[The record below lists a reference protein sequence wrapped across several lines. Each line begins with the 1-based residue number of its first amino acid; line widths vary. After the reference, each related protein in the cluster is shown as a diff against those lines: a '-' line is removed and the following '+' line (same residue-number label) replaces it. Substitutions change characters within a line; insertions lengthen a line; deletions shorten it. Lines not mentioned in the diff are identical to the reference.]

1 MCNPELEVR
10 KGKYFAGGFYY
21 IYVYIYN
28 TYIHHTKFGKSKVI
42 FFSVVQINELVKCKK
57 KSSFCVVLMS
67 FPNLLALL
75 KTVYCFVYSVKGRKK
90 TWKNFAFISRV
101 FLNCL
106 SRVELNERNW
116 SQIKSIWTFD
126 ILLMKMGIF
135 LLYPTIYKRKL
146 IQGKNMQL
154 GYSLM

>member
-21 IYVYIYN
+21 TLHVYVYIQ
-28 TYIHHTKFGKSKVI
+28 YIRHTKFGKSKVI

-75 KTVYCFVYSVKGRKK
+75 KTLYCFVYSAKGRRK
-90 TWKNFAFISRV
+90 
-101 FLNCL
+101 L
-106 SRVELNERNW
+106 ER
-116 SQIKSIWTFD
+116 
-126 ILLMKMGIF
+126 ILLLF
-135 LLYPTIYKRKL
+135 LVYF
-146 IQGKNMQL
+146 
-154 GYSLM
+154 